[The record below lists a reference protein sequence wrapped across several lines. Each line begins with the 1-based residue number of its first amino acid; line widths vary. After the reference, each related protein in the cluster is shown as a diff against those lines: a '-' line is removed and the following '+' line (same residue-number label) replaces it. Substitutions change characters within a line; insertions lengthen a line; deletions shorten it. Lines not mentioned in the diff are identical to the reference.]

1 MSQRPEDQHA
11 PGCGALGWGLGRSG
25 KSLKQTEGGPGKQS
39 SLFST
44 WWNPGPAVLDR
55 RQAQSCRGEC
65 GVESTH
71 GELQRRVNREAG
83 IGIALAWKKE
93 GRGRVPDFRQ

>member
-1 MSQRPEDQHA
+1 MLL
-11 PGCGALGWGLGRSG
+11 GCGALGWGLGRSG
-25 KSLKQTEGGPGKQS
+25 KSLEQTEGDPGKQS

-44 WWNPGPAVLDR
+44 WWDPGPAVLDR
-55 RQAQSCRGEC
+55 QQAQSCRGER

-83 IGIALAWKKE
+83 VGTALAWKKRRWEE
-93 GRGRVPDFRQ
+93 GSGLQTVSVGTGR